1 MKSIPCKMYDR
12 RYGRLAPQCGAPEAL
27 TLDQLLFSATTAINI
42 FCILSLCTLFY
53 DPNGKA

>member
-1 MKSIPCKMYDR
+1 MYDR
-12 RYGRLAPQCGAPEAL
+12 RFGRLALQCGALETL
-27 TLDQLLFSATTAINI
+27 TLDQPLFSATTAINI